1 MAGAKGPSPLHR
13 FLAARLL
20 LCAAGGVLIAVG
32 SFLPWS
38 QVTLPFLGT
47 ISLSGFDTG
56 RNGDLT
62 LPLGLALLALTLPPE
77 GALLRLRGLLGLGIA
92 IAVIA
97 VAVTDLFELLDRQAL
112 IDQLGVD
119 LIIDTGVGVGLILVI
134 VGGAIGALGMAMA
147 VVAGPGGWERSFPAR
162 LRPAR

>member
-1 MAGAKGPSPLHR
+1 MAGTKGPWPLNR
-13 FLAARLL
+13 LLAARLL
-20 LCAAGGVLIAVG
+20 LCGAGGVLIAVG

-38 QVTLPFLGT
+38 QVALPLLGT

-97 VAVTDLFELLDRQAL
+97 VAVTDLFELLGRQAL
-112 IDQLGVD
+112 IDQLGFD
-119 LIIDTGVGVGLILVI
+119 LIDTGVGVGLILVI
-134 VGGAIGALGMAMA
+134 VGGAIGALGMATA
-147 VVAGPGGWERSFPAR
+147 VAASLGGWERSFPAR
-162 LRPAR
+162 LRSAR